1 MNLHTNNH
9 KEEATME
16 ENTTTEVVE
25 EETHR
30 NLYEVMFDFFME
42 FINIFKY
49 LFYDIW
55 LGK

>member
-1 MNLHTNNH
+1 M
-9 KEEATME
+9 A
-16 ENTTTEVVE
+16 ENTSTEVVE